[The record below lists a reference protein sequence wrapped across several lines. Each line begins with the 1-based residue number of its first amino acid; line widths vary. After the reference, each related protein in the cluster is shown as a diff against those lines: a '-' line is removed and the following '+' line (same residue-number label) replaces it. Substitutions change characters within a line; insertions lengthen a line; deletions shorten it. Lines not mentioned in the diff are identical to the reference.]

1 MVQHLC
7 IRAACVEHLESL
19 DKMRRL
25 PSEPLGDMP
34 GRLLFSSFRRWELDC
49 YFLFAESVV
58 LEPLGRL
65 SAIHDGRE
73 HVVEAELPGENVHH
87 DVYNALIVLVG
98 FGGGRAFEW
107 EPVQDIYGV

>member
-1 MVQHLC
+1 
-7 IRAACVEHLESL
+7 
-19 DKMRRL
+19 MRRL

-34 GRLLFSSFRRWELDC
+34 GRLLLSSFRRWELDC